1 MVMES
6 ATVREFAT
14 KFQPQQESHVLWM
27 KLVMLSLNEMMSTKV
42 NILNIM
48 NSNPMGV
55 SLTEKDIMDIVFI
68 QFSLAMKYTK
78 AILDGEAWVPPQK
91 A

>member
-1 MVMES
+1 MNS
-6 ATVREFAT
+6 NIAQRFAE

-27 KLVMLSLNEMMSTKV
+27 KRVMTSLNEMMSKKV

-48 NSNPMGV
+48 NVNPMQV
-55 SLTEKDIMDIVFI
+55 KMSENDIMDIVFI

>member
-1 MVMES
+1 MDS
-6 ATVREFAT
+6 TVVQEFSK

-27 KLVMLSLNEMMSTKV
+27 KQVMTTLNEMKAGVVQVMSA
-42 NILNIM
+42 
-48 NSNPMGV
+48 NPMNV
-55 SLTEKDIMDIVFI
+55 KFSESNALDIVFI

>member
-1 MVMES
+1 MES
-6 ATVREFAT
+6 QVAQRFASQ
-14 KFQPQQESHVLWM
+14 FQPQQESHVLWM
-27 KLVMLSLNEMMSTKV
+27 KRVMTSLNEMMSKKV

-48 NSNPMGV
+48 NVNPMQV
-55 SLTEKDIMDIVFI
+55 KMSENDIMDIVFI

>member
-1 MVMES
+1 V
-6 ATVREFAT
+6 VQGFAAR
-14 KFQPQQESHVLWM
+14 FQPQQESHVLWM
-27 KLVMLSLNEMMSTKV
+27 KRVMSSLNEMKTGVIQVMK
-42 NILNIM
+42 
-48 NSNPMGV
+48 SNPMNLKF
-55 SLTEKDIMDIVFI
+55 SEKDTLDIVFI

>member
-1 MVMES
+1 MES
-6 ATVREFAT
+6 QVAQRFASQ
-14 KFQPQQESHVLWM
+14 FQPQQESHVLWM
-27 KLVMLSLNEMMSTKV
+27 KRVVTSLNDMMSKKV
-42 NILNIM
+42 NLLHVM
-48 NSNPMGV
+48 NSNPMQV
-55 SLTEKDIMDIVFI
+55 KMSEKDIMDIVFI

>member
-1 MVMES
+1 MES
-6 ATVREFAT
+6 QVAQRFASQ
-14 KFQPQQESHVLWM
+14 FQPQQESHVLWM
-27 KLVMLSLNEMMSTKV
+27 KRVMASLNEMMSKKV

-48 NSNPMGV
+48 NTNPMEV
-55 SLTEKDIMDIVFI
+55 KMSENDIMDIVFI

-91 A
+91 V

>member
-6 ATVREFAT
+6 AAVREFAT

-27 KLVMLSLNEMMSTKV
+27 KRVMTTLNKAEVSVVPVLK
-42 NILNIM
+42 
-48 NSNPMGV
+48 SNPMNV
-55 SLTEKDIMDIVFI
+55 PFSEKDAFDIVFI

>member
-1 MVMES
+1 MDSPVAQKFTS
-6 ATVREFAT
+6 

-27 KLVMLSLNEMMSTKV
+27 KLVMTSLNEMMSTKV

-55 SLTEKDIMDIVFI
+55 NLTEKDIMDIVFI

>member
-1 MVMES
+1 MNS
-6 ATVREFAT
+6 NIAQRFAE

-27 KLVMLSLNEMMSTKV
+27 KRVMTTLNKAEVSVVPVLK
-42 NILNIM
+42 
-48 NSNPMGV
+48 SNPMNLKF
-55 SLTEKDIMDIVFI
+55 SEKDAFDIVFI

-91 A
+91 V

>member
-1 MVMES
+1 MDSPV
-6 ATVREFAT
+6 AQRFASR
-14 KFQPQQESHVLWM
+14 FQPQQQSHVLWM
-27 KLVMLSLNEMMSTKV
+27 KRVVHTLGEMMSKKV
-42 NILNIM
+42 NIVDVI

-55 SLTEKDIMDIVFI
+55 EITESDIMDIVFI

-78 AILDGEAWVPPQK
+78 AILDGEAWVPPQR

>member
-1 MVMES
+1 MDSPV
-6 ATVREFAT
+6 AQRFASR
-14 KFQPQQESHVLWM
+14 FQPQQESHVLWM
-27 KLVMLSLNEMMSTKV
+27 KRVVHTLGEMMSKKV
-42 NILNIM
+42 NIVDVI

-55 SLTEKDIMDIVFI
+55 EITESDIMDIVFI

-78 AILDGEAWVPPQK
+78 AILDGEAWVPPQG

>member
-1 MVMES
+1 
-6 ATVREFAT
+6 
-14 KFQPQQESHVLWM
+14 M
-27 KLVMLSLNEMMSTKV
+27 KRVVHTLGEMMSKKV
-42 NILNIM
+42 NIVDVI

-55 SLTEKDIMDIVFI
+55 EITESDIMDIVFI

-91 A
+91 V

>member
-1 MVMES
+1 MDSPV
-6 ATVREFAT
+6 AQRFASR
-14 KFQPQQESHVLWM
+14 FQPQQQSHVLWM
-27 KLVMLSLNEMMSTKV
+27 KRVVHTLGDRKV
-42 NILNIM
+42 NIVDVI

-55 SLTEKDIMDIVFI
+55 EITESDIMDIVFI

-78 AILDGEAWVPPQK
+78 AILDGEAWVPPQR

>member
-1 MVMES
+1 MNL
-6 ATVREFAT
+6 
-14 KFQPQQESHVLWM
+14 KFS
-27 KLVMLSLNEMMSTKV
+27 
-42 NILNIM
+42 
-48 NSNPMGV
+48 
-55 SLTEKDIMDIVFI
+55 EKDTLDIVFI

>member
-1 MVMES
+1 MDSPV
-6 ATVREFAT
+6 AQRFAS

-27 KLVMLSLNEMMSTKV
+27 KQVMHTLNDMMTKKV
-42 NILNIM
+42 NIVKIM
-48 NSNPMGV
+48 NTNPMNV
-55 SLTEKDIMDIVFI
+55 SMTENDIMDIVFI

>member
-1 MVMES
+1 MES
-6 ATVREFAT
+6 QIAQRFAGQ
-14 KFQPQQESHVLWM
+14 FQPQQESHVLWM
-27 KLVMLSLNEMMSTKV
+27 KRVMTSLNEMMSKKV

-48 NSNPMGV
+48 NVNPMQV
-55 SLTEKDIMDIVFI
+55 KMSENDIMDIVFI

>member
-1 MVMES
+1 MS
-6 ATVREFAT
+6 
-14 KFQPQQESHVLWM
+14 
-27 KLVMLSLNEMMSTKV
+27 SLNEMKTGVIQVMK
-42 NILNIM
+42 
-48 NSNPMGV
+48 SNPMNLKF
-55 SLTEKDIMDIVFI
+55 SEKDTLDIVFI

>member
-1 MVMES
+1 MES
-6 ATVREFAT
+6 QVAQRFAE

-27 KLVMLSLNEMMSTKV
+27 KRVMTSLNEMMSKKV

-48 NSNPMGV
+48 NVNPMQV
-55 SLTEKDIMDIVFI
+55 KMSENDIMDIVFI

>member
-1 MVMES
+1 M
-6 ATVREFAT
+6 
-14 KFQPQQESHVLWM
+14 H
-27 KLVMLSLNEMMSTKV
+27 
-42 NILNIM
+42 IM
-48 NSNPMGV
+48 NSNPMQV
-55 SLTEKDIMDIVFI
+55 KMTENDIMDIVFI